1 MAQLQKP
8 KIKNPEL
15 VAAMADFKQNQ
26 NKQTEA
32 AMLEALKNASF
43 IAPISLRTNLDE
55 VTPDENGNRQVEAS
69 LLAVSNK
76 AGTKLFPA
84 FTDWLEFL
92 KWKDDADAETTV
104 ITFEQYSDLL
114 LRKNN
119 GIKGI
124 VINPAEANIVV
135 QREKMAEMKGVEI
148 PAENH
153 PEHVITALFGA
164 EKITNS
170 DLIIAAAHVREEKSQ
185 EAQAALFN
193 AIRKARFIA
202 PAMMQEIPNE
212 IKPGDQVTAKAEFIM
227 LNRDD
232 QKWLPLFTSLPEL
245 QKWSTGPSC
254 QAVPMTLANYSAM
267 MSDPNNSAVGI
278 VIDPFTLGIT
288 FNKDQVLSLQ
298 PRLVLQDLKNIPMDM
313 LNELKEKFAE
323 IPSIKAAYLAGI
335 NVNGKDGHLIILDLT
350 VTAQEDVKPIADAT
364 ATIAGK
370 FAPCTIAPLQS
381 PMGMKASEGK
391 APFYT
396 AEA

>member
-124 VINPAEANIVV
+124 V
-135 QREKMAEMKGVEI
+135 MKGVEI

-381 PMGMKASEGK
+381 PMGKKASEGK

>member
-202 PAMMQEIPNE
+202 PAMMQEIPSE

-245 QKWSTGPSC
+245 QSG
-254 QAVPMTLANYSAM
+254 A
-267 MSDPNNSAVGI
+267 
-278 VIDPFTLGIT
+278 
-288 FNKDQVLSLQ
+288 QVRPVRQ
-298 PRLVLQDLKNIPMDM
+298 FP
-313 LNELKEKFAE
+313 
-323 IPSIKAAYLAGI
+323 
-335 NVNGKDGHLIILDLT
+335 
-350 VTAQEDVKPIADAT
+350 
-364 ATIAGK
+364 
-370 FAPCTIAPLQS
+370 
-381 PMGMKASEGK
+381 
-391 APFYT
+391 
-396 AEA
+396 

>member
-135 QREKMAEMKGVEI
+135 QREKMA
-148 PAENH
+148 AENH

-381 PMGMKASEGK
+381 PMGKKASEGK

>member
-1 MAQLQKP
+1 
-8 KIKNPEL
+8 
-15 VAAMADFKQNQ
+15 
-26 NKQTEA
+26 
-32 AMLEALKNASF
+32 MLEALKNASF

-124 VINPAEANIVV
+124 VIN
-135 QREKMAEMKGVEI
+135 

-381 PMGMKASEGK
+381 PMGKKASEGK